1 MCASCVSRFLRKPED
16 TGFSRTGVTGN
27 CELPDVW
34 VLGAEPRSSARA
46 RAVFDT
52 VFSSA
57 YIAEDG
63 PGYSCCCLHT
73 QVAQLP
79 WLGQIH
85 SNHLR

>member
-46 RAVFDT
+46 RAVFD
-52 VFSSA
+52 VEPSFGPPSSVLKDSFTGECKQRN
-57 YIAEDG
+57 IPEG
-63 PGYSCCCLHT
+63 LKHHT
-73 QVAQLP
+73 
-79 WLGQIH
+79 
-85 SNHLR
+85 